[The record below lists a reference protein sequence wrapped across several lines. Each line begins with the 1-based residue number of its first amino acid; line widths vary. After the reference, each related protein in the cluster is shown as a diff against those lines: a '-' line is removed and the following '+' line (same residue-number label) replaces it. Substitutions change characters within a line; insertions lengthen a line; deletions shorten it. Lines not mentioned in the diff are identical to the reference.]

1 MNSLVDLKA
10 KNEEKLK
17 NIFSLYQ
24 IRGLKIN
31 IEICLKFSFWQ
42 MFFEFERKVIANLKK
57 IFNL

>member
-17 NIFSLYQ
+17 KIFSLYQ

-31 IEICLKFSFWQ
+31 IEICLKFSIWQ
-42 MFFEFERKVIANLKK
+42 MFFEF
-57 IFNL
+57 